1 MSKQKT
7 PLQRLLTFLF
17 FFPLFMLLD
26 TKDQIL

>member
-26 TKDQIL
+26 TRNHI